1 MKKERKKWMSLVL
14 AGALVIT
21 SVFVPG
27 QQTDAKA
34 KVKLNKK
41 KLVLTVGKKAKLKV
55 KGTKKKV
62 KWSSSKKK
70 IATVTKKGVV
80 KAKKKERLKLLP
92 KSAKRSIPVKLLSRQ
107 RKRRKLRLSQKLWQK

>member
-55 KGTKKKV
+55 KGTKK
-62 KWSSSKKK
+62 
-70 IATVTKKGVV
+70 
-80 KAKKKERLKLLP
+80 ERLKLLP

>member
-21 SVFVPG
+21 SVFVPR

-41 KLVLTVGKKAKLKV
+41 KLVLTVGK
-55 KGTKKKV
+55 
-62 KWSSSKKK
+62 
-70 IATVTKKGVV
+70 
-80 KAKKKERLKLLP
+80 RLN
-92 KSAKRSIPVKLLSRQ
+92 
-107 RKRRKLRLSQKLWQK
+107 

>member
-1 MKKERKKWMSLVL
+1 MSLVL
-14 AGALVIT
+14 VGALVIT

-27 QQTDAKA
+27 QQTDANA
-34 KVKLNKK
+34 KVKPNKK

-80 KAKKKERLKLLP
+80 KEK
-92 KSAKRSIPVKLLSRQ
+92 I
-107 RKRRKLRLSQKLWQK
+107 

>member
-1 MKKERKKWMSLVL
+1 MSLVL

-55 KGTKKKV
+55 KGIRKEKEIGL
-62 KWSSSKKK
+62 SSD
-70 IATVTKKGVV
+70 I
-80 KAKKKERLKLLP
+80 LKTALF
-92 KSAKRSIPVKLLSRQ
+92 
-107 RKRRKLRLSQKLWQK
+107 

>member
-80 KAKKKERLKLLP
+80 KAKKKRNG
-92 KSAKRSIPVKLLSRQ
+92 
-107 RKRRKLRLSQKLWQK
+107 

>member
-1 MKKERKKWMSLVL
+1 MSLVL

-80 KAKKKERLKLLP
+80 KAKKKVLP

>member
-1 MKKERKKWMSLVL
+1 MSLVL
-14 AGALVIT
+14 VGALVIT

-62 KWSSSKKK
+62 S
-70 IATVTKKGVV
+70 G
-80 KAKKKERLKLLP
+80 LL
-92 KSAKRSIPVKLLSRQ
+92 
-107 RKRRKLRLSQKLWQK
+107 RRKKLRQ